1 MPMMQSLRCLA
12 CGKLTRW
19 KQLCAEET
27 FFNIQG
33 SLSEGKRFPSHWLLF
48 LNLPKAKYKSLCLP
62 GKDTLKAD
70 TLKMYLLFLL
80 LTSTFKCILES
91 VY

>member
-1 MPMMQSLRCLA
+1 MPRHSL
-12 CGKLTRW
+12 
-19 KQLCAEET
+19 
-27 FFNIQG
+27 FNIQG
-33 SLSEGKRFPSHWLLF
+33 SLFEGKRFPSHWLF

-80 LTSTFKCILES
+80 LTSKFKCTVES